1 MEDLLEK
8 LLKIA
13 GVQGALVVG
22 KDGLVIASV
31 GHFSPDPDSFGATVA
46 EVLNQ
51 LDANFSSHGAVKRL
65 TLDQESATLHTTA
78 INEVTYLVAQA
89 APSANLGRIR
99 LDSDQVTVALREQL

>member
-1 MEDLLEK
+1 MEELLEK

-31 GHFSPDPDSFGATVA
+31 GHFAPDADSFGATVA

-51 LDANFSSHGAVKRL
+51 LDSSFSSQGAVRRL
-65 TLDQESATLHTTA
+65 TMDQESATLHATA
-78 INEVTYLVAQA
+78 INEVTYLVVQA
-89 APSANLGRIR
+89 ASVTNLGRVR
-99 LDSDQVTVALREQL
+99 LDSDQVTVSLREQL